1 MKQSNRSMW
10 VPKSTEVTVAKQKRS
25 SRRTLMNRLARR
37 LMIGLL
43 VLIIIVS
50 VLAGLL
56 ALNPLIFRW
65 NAPVLRYTRTSA
77 IDYFVDLQP
86 DSFGGQT
93 TLSADLVYLDH
104 LVKGVQP
111 TFIYTFDA
119 DREVDIQASWKTDA
133 TLRIRDA
140 ADPEAIVLNQTL
152 PLVTVKKSQLT
163 ATKSWILNEPL
174 KIDLASYR
182 AAAAAFAENNP
193 ANLRYELVV
202 VLDLD
207 LAIIPAVASDVIHIR
222 EPLTLIIPLNQAQYR
237 IERDLPAAMPEW
249 ATIHQ
254 DMHYQVQLTGI
265 PFYFF
270 PIAAGLAF
278 IVLVIFLA
286 FTRSLP
292 KDRFRGRLRRMLRL
306 ARGRLMLIGDKAW
319 EPEWCVAVTDYRA
332 MVRTAKRL
340 KHPIFCYIDRM
351 KPWPVAYFYVY
362 YGENNYCHIYTEHP
376 EMLHADDL
384 SRHSRAGDDEAD
396 DEGYDNE
403 NGVGSGGV
411 GGSGN
416 VSGNGS
422 GGGNGNGN
430 GSGGIGGNGV
440 NQALGQG
447 LGQGRN
453 GRSSRSGAD
462 SRGSGKAPSPITE
475 DAFRQ
480 MDDNDQDELD
490 DTIPVLPEVDDPSS
504 ADRRPDITV
513 TDLTDRK

>member
-25 SRRTLMNRLARR
+25 SRRTLMNRFTRR

-43 VLIIIVS
+43 ILIIVVS

-65 NAPVLRYTRTSA
+65 NAPVLRYTRSSA

-86 DSFGGQT
+86 GSFGGQT
-93 TLSADLVYLDH
+93 TIGQDLVYLDH

-119 DREVDIQASWKTDA
+119 DRDVDIQAAWKTDA

-152 PLVTVKKSQLT
+152 PLVTLKKSQLT
-163 ATKSWILNEPL
+163 ETKSWILNEPL

-182 AAAAAFAENNP
+182 AAAAAFSENNP
-193 ANLRYELVV
+193 ANLRYELIV

-207 LAIIPAVASDVIHIR
+207 LAITPAVAAEVIHIR

-237 IERDLPAAMPEW
+237 IERVLPAAIPEW
-249 ATIHQ
+249 ATIRQ
-254 DMHYQVQLTGI
+254 DVHYQVQLTGI

-286 FTRSLP
+286 FTRCLP
-292 KDRFRGRLRRMLRL
+292 KDRFRGRMRRMLRQ

-384 SRHSRAGDDEAD
+384 SPSNRGGDNESD
-396 DEGYDNE
+396 DEGYDNDDNR
-403 NGVGSGGV
+403 NGGGFGS
-411 GGSGN
+411 
-416 VSGNGS
+416 NGS
-422 GGGNGNGN
+422 GGGSGNGADSSN
-430 GSGGIGGNGV
+430 GAKQVQGH
-440 NQALGQG
+440 G

-453 GRSSRSGAD
+453 GRSSVSGAD
-462 SRGSGKAPSPITE
+462 GRVVSKIPSPISE

-480 MDDNDQDELD
+480 GDDDEVDELD
-490 DTIPVLPEVDDPSS
+490 ETIPVLPEIDDPSS
-504 ADRRPDITV
+504 GDRRPDITV
-513 TDLTDRK
+513 SDLTDRK